1 MEWTQTCRPDDLP
14 SAAVADAGQ
23 ADPATGTLP
32 PLDRLVLT
40 ELVLPEQSNHY
51 GTLFG
56 PNGLAL
62 MGKAAYLVATRFT
75 RQAIVMVGAN
85 RIAFQRPAPV
95 GALLRIDARITRV
108 GRSSLTAQVVACFDA
123 APGTRAEPVLSGD
136 FEMVAVDER
145 GRPTPITAPALDARA
160 LAELSVA
167 AARG

>member
-108 GRSSLTAQVVACFDA
+108 GRSSLTAQVVA
-123 APGTRAEPVLSGD
+123 
-136 FEMVAVDER
+136 
-145 GRPTPITAPALDARA
+145 
-160 LAELSVA
+160 
-167 AARG
+167 